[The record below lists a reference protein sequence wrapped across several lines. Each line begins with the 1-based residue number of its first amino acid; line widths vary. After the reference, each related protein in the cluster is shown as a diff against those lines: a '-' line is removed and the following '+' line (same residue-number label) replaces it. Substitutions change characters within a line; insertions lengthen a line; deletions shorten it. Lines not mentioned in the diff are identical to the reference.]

1 MPKDVILTQEGLA
14 TLKAELDHLS
24 TTRRREVASRIKE
37 AREFGDIT
45 ENAEYDDAKN
55 EQAMLEA
62 RIAALEDKL
71 RSATVVDAS
80 DLGTDVVRVGSIVHV
95 KDAGGKS
102 TKYTIVGS
110 AEANPAAAQGCQT
123 NRRSERHCSAA
134 SAVRRSRSRPRAVS
148 ASSRSPRSTSAP
160 DSEGR
165 AVGDDPA
172 GSSDL
177 LAARREKLE
186 SLRAAGVEPF
196 PHEFDGVEPIGD
208 VRAAARGA
216 ARPARRRPSST
227 ASPGVWRRA
236 AARGRWRSSTS
247 STARAGFSSRR
258 GSTSSDPRGWSGC
271 SGCDLGDLLG
281 IDGIAF
287 CSRRGELTLRVK
299 QFTLLAKSL
308 RPPPEKHHG
317 LSDVETR
324 FRHRELD
331 LLSSEEARD
340 LFITRARVIS
350 ATRRFL
356 DDEGFIE
363 VETPVLQPL
372 YGGAMARPFTT
383 HHNALDRDLYLRIAT
398 ELYLKRLIVGGLERV
413 YELGKDFRN
422 EGIDTTHNP
431 EFTMLEWYEA
441 YADYLD
447 VAARCERLVYAVAEA
462 VGYDGPI
469 DLKPPWHR
477 ETLAGAIL
485 DRTGIDIL
493 ADRDRDALAASMRDR
508 GLRVPERDTWPQL
521 VDELLSKH
529 VEPTL
534 IEPTFLLDYPIELS
548 PLAKDHRDQPGLVE
562 RFELFIDGIEIA
574 NAFTELND
582 PDEQRRRFEAQ
593 RRLAA
598 DGDDEAQPYD
608 EDFIEA
614 LEQGM
619 PPTGGIGIGIDR
631 LVMIMT
637 GRRSIREVVLFPAMR
652 S

>member
-1 MPKDVILTQEGLA
+1 MGQGAGDES
-14 TLKAELDHLS
+14 S
-24 TTRRREVASRIKE
+24 T
-37 AREFGDIT
+37 
-45 ENAEYDDAKN
+45 
-55 EQAMLEA
+55 
-62 RIAALEDKL
+62 
-71 RSATVVDAS
+71 
-80 DLGTDVVRVGSIVHV
+80 
-95 KDAGGKS
+95 
-102 TKYTIVGS
+102 
-110 AEANPAAAQGCQT
+110 
-123 NRRSERHCSAA
+123 
-134 SAVRRSRSRPRAVS
+134 
-148 ASSRSPRSTSAP
+148 
-160 DSEGR
+160 
-165 AVGDDPA
+165 PA
-172 GSSDL
+172 GPAGTSDL
-177 LAARREKLE
+177 LATRRAKLE
-186 SLRAAGVEPF
+186 SLRAAGVDPF
-196 PHEFDGVEPIGD
+196 PHQFDGVEPIAD
-208 VRAAARGA
+208 VRAAHEALQAGEETAVEHRIAGRLA
-216 ARPARRRPSST
+216 ARRGGGKMAFLDLVDRSGRIQLQARVDELGPEGMERLL
-227 ASPGVWRRA
+227 
-236 AARGRWRSSTS
+236 
-247 STARAGFSSRR
+247 GF
-258 GSTSSDPRGWSGC
+258 
-271 SGCDLGDLLG
+271 DLGDLLG

-287 CSRRGELTLRVK
+287 SSRRGELTLRIK

-308 RPPPEKHHG
+308 RPPPEKYHG

-340 LFITRARVIS
+340 LFITRARVVS
-350 ATRRFL
+350 AARRFL

-422 EGIDTTHNP
+422 EGVDTTHNP

-441 YADYLD
+441 YADYRD
-447 VAARCERLVYAVAEA
+447 VAARCERLFQAVAEA
-462 VGYDGPI
+462 VEYDGPI
-469 DLKPPWHR
+469 DFGSPWHR
-477 ETLAGAIL
+477 ETLAGAISE
-485 DRTGIDIL
+485 RTGIDIL
-493 ADRDRDALAASMRDR
+493 ADRDRDALAASMLSQ
-508 GLRVPERDTWPQL
+508 GLAVPEGPTWSQL
-521 VDELLSKH
+521 VDELVSKH

-534 IEPTFLLDYPIELS
+534 IEPTFLLDYPIEIS

-562 RFELFIDGIEIA
+562 RFELFIDGIELA

-598 DGDDEAQPYD
+598 AGDDEAQPYD
-608 EDFIEA
+608 EDFVEA

-637 GRRSIREVVLFPAMR
+637 GTRSIREVVLFPAMR